1 MRGTGILPVCV
12 STPAVLVLP
21 APNVLTGPS
30 NREADKIVQGNDGIT
45 RNESKGHMM
54 NNASYPP
61 RITDR

>member
-12 STPAVLVLP
+12 SSSAVLILP
-21 APNVLTGPS
+21 ALNVLTGPS
-30 NREADKIVQGNDGIT
+30 NRETNKIVHGNDGIT
-45 RNESKGHMM
+45 RNESKGHMV